1 MINIIINTKKI
12 LSYCPLFN
20 NSKRNVKNLVQ
31 RKSTWSCL
39 SLFSHHQSSLCFSNS
54 NDLINFLIFGLNL
67 IEIGWVWLN
76 WKLQLNFTTCDWN
89 SIHFGFNWKNWWIQ
103 IWNRI
108 QFNLVESIS
117 IWLNWIECYWIE
129 FCGLNQF
136 LESLENIHI
145 KWWIFL

>member
-1 MINIIINTKKI
+1 M
-12 LSYCPLFN
+12 
-20 NSKRNVKNLVQ
+20 KNLVQ
-31 RKSTWSCL
+31 RKLTWLCL
-39 SLFSHHQSSLCFSNS
+39 SLFTHHQSSLCFSNS
-54 NDLINFLIFGLNL
+54 NDLINFLILGFNL
-67 IEIGWVWLN
+67 IEIGWVWFRIQFNSIRWRVIKLKLNWNWLN

-89 SIHFGFNWKNWWIQ
+89 SIHFYFGFNWKNWWIQ
-103 IWNRI
+103 IWNPI

-117 IWLNWIECYWIE
+117 IWLNWIECYSIE

>member
-1 MINIIINTKKI
+1 M
-12 LSYCPLFN
+12 
-20 NSKRNVKNLVQ
+20 KNLLQ
-31 RKSTWSCL
+31 RKLTWLCL

-54 NDLINFLIFGLNL
+54 NDLINFWIQSNWNWLNL
-67 IEIGWVWLN
+67 IQNSI
-76 WKLQLNFTTCDWN
+76 QLNLMKINQIEIELNLVELKITIKFHHMWLKFN
-89 SIHFGFNWKNWWIQ
+89 SIYFGFNWKNWWIQ
-103 IWNRI
+103 IWNPI

-136 LESLENIHI
+136 LKSLENIHI